1 MSGTKF
7 AQEEL
12 RNEDLEGR
20 RKVTPING
28 ANDGKPESMKAE
40 CGGGGLLVRMNNN
53 GD

>member
-20 RKVTPING
+20 RKVTPRNG

-40 CGGGGLLVRMNNN
+40 CVWGESLVRMNNN